1 MSLNETHETEIAKY
15 LNYFH
20 KKRGEL
26 EYELETIAD
35 EFIENNLNEDLFT
48 KADVRSD
55 SGGGRVTEEDQRAEQ
70 AARGQRPEQPDQA
83 VWRLPQV
90 LPLCGSRQRRGS
102 MHQHE
107 PHRRRV
113 VSAENR
119 KAKDSIAS
127 LESKDLKKGLTAA
140 GKLPS
145 VAIGMEMQ
153 EHIRDIEKQMAKLK
167 EKNQMLE
174 QELLASKKSQ
184 SAHLMREDLEGNESI
199 ASLKEENL
207 NLTVGSIYP
216 RQRCSC

>member
-1 MSLNETHETEIAKY
+1 
-15 LNYFH
+15 
-20 KKRGEL
+20 
-26 EYELETIAD
+26 
-35 EFIENNLNEDLFT
+35 
-48 KADVRSD
+48 
-55 SGGGRVTEEDQRAEQ
+55 
-70 AARGQRPEQPDQA
+70 
-83 VWRLPQV
+83 
-90 LPLCGSRQRRGS
+90 